1 MPDDALTAP
10 SEKIQSEARAWF
22 RDLEAASGPASRSGS
37 GAGGWFSRLV
47 ARMAAWGDRDR
58 HADQQRFNTAVV
70 EGLRQLSLT
79 VDELMSAQQAA
90 LRQPEHPQGIQEA
103 LRTLREDLRALQQ
116 RGASSGSTETKALPV
131 EGHRFAPYYRA
142 FEDTFR
148 GSETVIE
155 SRLEVYLPRVRS
167 AFAGL
172 HDPVWLDLGCGRGE
186 WLRVLAKAGIR
197 GVGVD
202 SNAGMAEAART
213 SGLDV
218 QVGDLMNHIRRCEA
232 GSMDGLSAFHVV
244 EHLPLDL
251 LIELLQEGLRVV
263 RPGGLLILET
273 PNPENLQVGAHTF
286 YLDPTHRSPVP
297 PAFLAFLAAQ
307 VGWRQGDIVRLQADE
322 RDLARTKRSWLMNRS
337 LRKAAVSLFGPRD
350 YALVAIRPLA

>member
-1 MPDDALTAP
+1 MPDDALTVP
-10 SEKIQSEARAWF
+10 SEKSQREPPTWF
-22 RDLEAASGPASRSGS
+22 RNLEAASGAVSGN
-37 GAGGWFSRLV
+37 GTGLGRWLSRLV
-47 ARMAAWGDRDR
+47 ARMAARGDREL
-58 HADQQRFNTAVV
+58 HTDQQRFNAAVV
-70 EGLRQLSLT
+70 AGLRQLSIAVENL
-79 VDELMSAQQAA
+79 VSAHQAA
-90 LRQPEHPQGIQEA
+90 LRQPEHPQEIQEVLGA
-103 LRTLREDLRALQQ
+103 LREDLRALRQKV
-116 RGASSGSTETKALPV
+116 SSLDSAEARALPA

-155 SRLEVYLPRVRS
+155 SRLEVYLPRVRN
-167 AFAGL
+167 AFSGL
-172 HDPVWLDLGCGRGE
+172 RDPLWLDLGCGRGE

-202 SNAGMAEAART
+202 RNAGMAQAARE
-213 SGLDV
+213 SGLEV
-218 QVGDLMNHIRRCEA
+218 QVGDLMDHLRRCEA
-232 GSMDGLSAFHVV
+232 GSVDGLSAFHVV

-297 PAFLAFLAAQ
+297 PAFLAFLADQ

-322 RDLARTKRSWLMNRS
+322 HDLARAKRTWLVNRS

-350 YALVAIRPLA
+350 YALVAIRPSI